1 MSNYTASSS
10 RELWNEGR
18 VVGLSAHEIYVRQHM
33 IEDPT
38 TPPASERE
46 WLAASLGS
54 GASVLVHVGQ
64 TTGGDQ
70 DHHIVEIRLPEDGQY
85 RTNLCAANTIVASY
99 FNGDAEEIP
108 GTQVA
113 SRVTSYGRL
122 ISNDSSSYP
131 QGEVSDAATLPKKTV
146 TDWDDAQLDS
156 LASYMRVLDGVV
168 LQPGT
173 WSKYY
178 KSYTFDGETYVG
190 TNGQGV
196 NVIEREHDTPIIL
209 DAVGEPKSDFIP
221 DMSGC
226 PVIRLHVKGRIDTP
240 FWMLLTGFTMRSV
253 VVGSS
258 KYETGCL
265 ATDNPENGDYLG
277 PENYP
282 WANKIIFQVPTAAI
296 RYDSLYTRKI
306 ASGSTKTVQD
316 SAIIDFRDT
325 DPATYYKSNF
335 SDTAVTVNVD
345 KFITMR
351 DGTAVLTAYQRSSKY
366 APALFGTFVDST
378 GSKKLNPIDTVAPRT
393 LKLFHAESG
402 ATAKDFENSIPRN
415 YALIRDGS
423 TYKLTQ
429 INGSGTVVP
438 VADATVE
445 SSSGIYSVKHQ
456 HGNSIVRSVAITNA
470 SGTMLPM
477 DGSGGTVQDDL
488 ITWSD
493 LLKYLAGN
501 KKIDVLGD
509 ELRSFRQT
517 IIDFDADG
525 DPGKQY
531 VIEITEEGKIQFVEF
546 NAVVGTVENR
556 GTKDLPIY
564 VQKMSIGDMGDFRS
578 VSLQSQTGNLLGLTG
593 KNGVL
598 EYAGGVDQAGISWQ
612 YMLQALG
619 QDKLIDALGPTL
631 RNWRTALNEMSD
643 PNVYNVALDDNGLP
657 HLVPTAEFP
666 EFMQET
672 VLLDVVGTRVFS
684 RMILDVFGYVKHT
697 QLVDGTVVKT
707 ANMMATLSTF
717 SGDQAFSESN
727 RICQRFKV
735 NGGYVNQWQNI
746 LKKLAIVAGV
756 ATDANGL
763 PTKGGLSRCVLFNSG
778 GRPIWSSN
786 SYSMGAPISPVMVTA
801 YIPYDVEDDD
811 GIIYINDYASSYGW
825 EGYAGCV
832 SSCAYQGSL
841 VISSKN
847 IAGSSIPSSGP
858 YTQYK

>member
-146 TDWDDAQLDS
+146 TDWDDAQIDS

-306 ASGSTKTVQD
+306 ARGSTKTVQD

-335 SDTAVTVNVD
+335 SDTAVNVNVD

-393 LKLFHAESG
+393 IKLFHAETG
-402 ATAKDFENSIPRN
+402 ATAKDFEQSIPRN

-445 SSSGIYSVKHQ
+445 SSGGIYSVKHQ
-456 HGNSIVRSVAITNA
+456 HGNSVVRSVAITNA

-477 DGSGGTVQDDL
+477 DGSGGTVQDDM
-488 ITWSD
+488 ITWAD

-509 ELRSFRQT
+509 ALRSFRET
-517 IIDFDADG
+517 IIKFDG
-525 DPGKQY
+525 QGEPGKQY
-531 VIEITEEGKIQFVEF
+531 VIEITDDGTIRFVEF
-546 NAVVGTVENR
+546 NSIQLMTETNAYGHAFAKAVLNDGTT
-556 GTKDLPIY
+556 TKAI
-564 VQKMSIGDMGDFRS
+564 
-578 VSLQSQTGNLLGLTG
+578 SLQNTAGQSFKLAGDQNSPIDMEADGKANLDWITLLDALNSGKSINLLGTRMNVFKSELNKIKADDTYTISLKDG
-593 KNGVL
+593 QITL
-598 EYAGGVDQAGISWQ
+598 E
-612 YMLQALG
+612 
-619 QDKLIDALGPTL
+619 PTAKFQTFIQKTI
-631 RNWRTALNEMSD
+631 R
-643 PNVYNVALDDNGLP
+643 
-657 HLVPTAEFP
+657 LVPVDSGDHYYDT
-666 EFMQET
+666 
-672 VLLDVVGTRVFS
+672 
-684 RMILDVFGYVKHT
+684 MILNVFGYT
-697 QLVDGTVVKT
+697 CTVPGSTITT
-707 ANMMATLSTF
+707 ANM
-717 SGDQAFSESN
+717 
-727 RICQRFKV
+727 IC
-735 NGGYVNQWQNI
+735 NLTCLTGS
-746 LKKLAIVAGV
+746 KKLTNCFGFGQKLRVHTDDIDSWDEICTWCYNIAISQGFTVTNNMPIV
-756 ATDANGL
+756 FTS
-763 PTKGGLSRCVLFNSG
+763 P
-778 GRPIWSSN
+778 GRPL
-786 SYSMGAPISPVMVTA
+786 
-801 YIPYDVEDDD
+801 
-811 GIIYINDYASSYGW
+811 
-825 EGYAGCV
+825 
-832 SSCAYQGSL
+832 YQGSPSDGMTGRPKAHL
-841 VISSKN
+841 MIGMFISRNGYSTSDSN
-847 IAGSSIPSSGP
+847 RYGILYGYAPSWGWSNGTVSSGTYEGGLAVSEIEFSSWP
-858 YTQYK
+858 TSGELM